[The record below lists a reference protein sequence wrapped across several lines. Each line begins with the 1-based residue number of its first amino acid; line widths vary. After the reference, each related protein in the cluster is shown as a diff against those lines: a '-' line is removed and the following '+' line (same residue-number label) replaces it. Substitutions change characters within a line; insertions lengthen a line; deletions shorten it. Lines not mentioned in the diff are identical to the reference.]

1 MKSSLAMS
9 RSAQAAANRG
19 ASWSV
24 HSLGREPVLL
34 GGPGHLL
41 AVLVGAG
48 EEEDVVA
55 DQPVPAGQGVGVD
68 RRVGVADV
76 GRVVHVVD
84 RGGDVEAGH
93 CPVAYRPGRS
103 DQH

>member
-1 MKSSLAMS
+1 MKSSLEMS
-9 RSAQAAANRG
+9 SSSQAAAKR
-19 ASWSV
+19 ASQLV
-24 HSLGREPVLL
+24 GPLLGVTPVLL

-48 EEEDVVA
+48 QEEDVVA

-76 GRVVHVVD
+76 GRVVDVVD
-84 RGGDVEAGH
+84 RRGDVEAGH
-93 CPVAYRPGRS
+93 RR
-103 DQH
+103 